1 MFNDI
6 YNSCLNNSTKNTS
19 CNKNRKSLSVINSV
33 LINETVVAS
42 NSLIPFD
49 TTRIYITDDIVKL
62 DNKNFKICT
71 SGIYKVSFSTNAR
84 LYIGERNENIAL
96 AICINGNVI
105 PGAITKKRCGP
116 NEVVNLHT
124 QVVFAVAS
132 GTTAN
137 VAILNLKDDTP
148 TIVCDN
154 ANIIIEKIG

>member
-6 YNSCLNNSTKNTS
+6 YNSCLNNCSKNTS
-19 CNKNRKSLSVINSV
+19 CNKCKKNISIINSV
-33 LINETVVAS
+33 LLNETNVVP
-42 NSLIPFD
+42 NSLVPFD

-71 SGIYKVSFSTNAR
+71 AGIYKVSFSTNAR
-84 LYIGERNENIAL
+84 LYIGETNENIAL

-105 PGAITKKRCGP
+105 PGTITKKRCGP
-116 NEVVNLHT
+116 NENVNLYT
-124 QVVFAVAS
+124 QVIFSVAS

-137 VAILNLKDDTP
+137 VSIINIEDNTP

-154 ANIIIEKIG
+154 ANIIIEKLC